1 MAEAIKI
8 AVRVR
13 PFNDKEKAEHQQLCI
28 EMTKTKVSVLDL
40 SGEKKQKDFTFDH
53 AFWSFDQFT
62 IDETGYNTP
71 TASGKYTDQKEVW
84 NLLGTS
90 VLDKA
95 WKGLNNTIFAY
106 GQTGAGKSYSIF
118 GYTGNAGIIP
128 MAATELFRR
137 IGAETESNVRYEVS
151 VQMVEIYMEK
161 I

>member
-1 MAEAIKI
+1 MDSQGAIY
-8 AVRVR
+8 A
-13 PFNDKEKAEHQQLCI
+13 A
-28 EMTKTKVSVLDL
+28 
-40 SGEKKQKDFTFDH
+40 SGQACLES
-53 AFWSFDQFT
+53 AW
-62 IDETGYNTP
+62 EGYN
-71 TASGKYTDQKEVW
+71 SC
-84 NLLGTS
+84 L
-90 VLDKA
+90 
-95 WKGLNNTIFAY
+95 FAY